1 VEEVTRLSKLSCLL
15 LLSIASAG
23 IAQSGP
29 KFITFD
35 RLCGILEFVTPV
47 SGGGKDAQP
56 LSFTKIELYPREEGI
71 SCCKNSHPFFK
82 IVTDKDGA
90 YEFKNVDAG
99 RYWLVARY
107 REKPVQ
113 VAVIFDPKSR
123 TPASAGCW
131 QQLLQFDSH
140 GNFTL
145 GIQVEM

>member
-1 VEEVTRLSKLSCLL
+1 MKRRSRLSCVL
-15 LLSIASAG
+15 LLSVASVG

-35 RLCGILEFVTPV
+35 RFCGVLEFVTPV
-47 SGGGKDAQP
+47 SGGGKDAEP
-56 LSFTKIELYPREEGI
+56 LSLTKMELYPWEQGI
-71 SCCKNSHPFFK
+71 SCCKSSHPFFK
-82 IVTDKDGA
+82 AVTDKDGA

-99 RYWLVARY
+99 RYWLVTRY
-107 REKPVQ
+107 RGKSLQ
-113 VAVIFDPKSR
+113 VAVVFDPKSR